1 MIISGWCVSHVTVC
15 PCPLSSSD
23 VLSRVLQ
30 TKLIAGKI
38 IPAIATTTGLVAGL
52 IALEL
57 YKLVQ
62 RKPLEAYRSSFANLA
77 LPIFSISEPVAP
89 AYVCCCVCLVSLAVN
104 ASLCLCAFLS
114 IVVFG
119 FGRSIRI
126 LDNIVADFRSP
137 KRCVLASFAGFLFLL
152 GACSATRWP
161 RSRMASSSGRC
172 GIALRSRASA

>member
-1 MIISGWCVSHVTVC
+1 LRL
-15 PCPLSSSD
+15 LSSSD
-23 VLSRVLQ
+23 ISSRVLQ

-89 AYVCCCVCLVSLAVN
+89 AYVCCFVFHRLGKCFFTDFGGTVLFVAVVGGGAVN
-104 ASLCLCAFLS
+104 
-114 IVVFG
+114 
-119 FGRSIRI
+119 
-126 LDNIVADFRSP
+126 
-137 KRCVLASFAGFLFLL
+137 LL
-152 GACSATRWP
+152 GVSDP
-161 RSRMASSSGRC
+161 
-172 GIALRSRASA
+172 ALLG

>member
-1 MIISGWCVSHVTVC
+1 MSGRALFRVIFESQANFPFNSDTLIMSFNGWCVSNITVFV
-15 PCPLSSSD
+15 SS
-23 VLSRVLQ
+23 LIFLYFCLPPFLQ

-89 AYVCCCVCLVSLAVN
+89 AYVLV
-104 ASLCLCAFLS
+104 AF
-114 IVVFG
+114 
-119 FGRSIRI
+119 
-126 LDNIVADFRSP
+126 
-137 KRCVLASFAGFLFLL
+137 
-152 GACSATRWP
+152 
-161 RSRMASSSGRC
+161 ASSSGC
-172 GIALRSRASA
+172 